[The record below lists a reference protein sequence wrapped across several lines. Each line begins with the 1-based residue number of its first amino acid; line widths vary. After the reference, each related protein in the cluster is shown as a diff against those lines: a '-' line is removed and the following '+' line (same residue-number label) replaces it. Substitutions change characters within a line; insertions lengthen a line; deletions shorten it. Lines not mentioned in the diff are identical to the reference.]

1 MPTTLDTAQT
11 KVALW
16 VLAEFKRRRRIVG
29 QPIPAAVADL
39 HTHLLMSACGPSPEP
54 ARAQSKPAEQVDTLQ
69 AADLLGIT
77 PRHVRRLARDLDGQR
92 IGRQWVFNRTTVID
106 YAQGRTHHGTTH

>member
-1 MPTTLDTAQT
+1 MPTTLDTTQT
-11 KVALW
+11 NVALW

-39 HTHLLMSACGPSPEP
+39 HTHLLMSGNGPAPEP
-54 ARAQSKPAEQVDTLQ
+54 ARAQSKPAEQVDTHQ

-77 PRHVRRLARDLDGQR
+77 PRHVRRIAADLDGQR
-92 IGRQWVFNRTTVID
+92 IAGRWIFNRNNIID
-106 YAQGRTHHGTTH
+106 YAESRNQ

>member
-39 HTHLLMSACGPSPEP
+39 HTHLLMSGNGPAPEP
-54 ARAQSKPAEQVDTLQ
+54 ARAQSKPAEQVDTHQ
-69 AADLLGIT
+69 AADL
-77 PRHVRRLARDLDGQR
+77 DGHR